1 VPEDPAA
8 REQRR
13 RQVLAGGYRLR
24 EARRTPAVTLLGMG
38 AIMPAVLAAA
48 EELEGGG
55 VGVDVVCVTS
65 ADLLFR
71 AMQSRQGLYD
81 EQPLDVDTEILDEL
95 FAPSR
100 RAPLVTVLDGHPHT
114 LSFLAAVSGGPIAC
128 LGVQDFGQSGDV
140 QDLYR
145 HFGIDADT
153 IVGTAIDLIG

>member
-1 VPEDPAA
+1 
-8 REQRR
+8 
-13 RQVLAGGYRLR
+13 
-24 EARRTPAVTLLGMG
+24 MG
-38 AIMPAVLAAA
+38 AIMPELLAAA

-81 EQPLDVDTEILDEL
+81 EQPLDVDTEIPDEL
-95 FAPSR
+95 FPPSR
-100 RAPLVTVLDGHPHT
+100 RAPLVTVLDGHPHA
-114 LSFLAAVSGGPIAC
+114 LAFLAAVSGGSIAC

-145 HFGIDADT
+145 HFGIDTDT
-153 IVGTAIDLIG
+153 IVGTAFDLL